1 MDMVNAAPEIAAAEY
16 FGDRMIL
23 GRHDCSRGLRLKK
36 ADNQK
41 IAFDRFS
48 ELRNVKMFVI
58 ADRAG
63 NHYETVKPTFTMN
76 RRGGRTMTNPWLSV
90 VMPCRNGERW
100 LAEALQSVV
109 EQHEPG
115 IEVVFI
121 DGSDSEASMKIV
133 ESFAGRLALSIH
145 RRPDLGSG
153 IAKTG
158 FGVQEA
164 RADWITMLHVD
175 DLWLPGRGAALRRWL
190 AARSN
195 AVMHLHPA
203 YFIDGQGKRLG
214 IWRCPLPAG
223 EAAVPGEL
231 LLERLLVQNF
241 IAVPATAI
249 RRDAFLHV
257 GGMDES
263 LWHTAD
269 WDLYLKLAAV
279 GTVHYHP
286 EPLACFRIH
295 GNSLTMTGSRNLENY
310 RNQLKTVFERHIDKL
325 KPGKERS
332 VRRLSAASININIAL
347 AAANVGRPD
356 ALAKALRS
364 LLRLGPCG
372 IQKYLYYSRIIERAL
387 SRLRVRLA
395 GGM

>member
-1 MDMVNAAPEIAAAEY
+1 
-16 FGDRMIL
+16 
-23 GRHDCSRGLRLKK
+23 
-36 ADNQK
+36 
-41 IAFDRFS
+41 
-48 ELRNVKMFVI
+48 
-58 ADRAG
+58 
-63 NHYETVKPTFTMN
+63 
-76 RRGGRTMTNPWLSV
+76 MTNPWLSV

-121 DGSDSEASMKIV
+121 DGSDSEASMKIA

-295 GNSLTMTGSRNLENY
+295 GNSLTMTGSRDLEDY
-310 RNQLKTVFERHIDKL
+310 RNQTETVFERHIDKL
-325 KPGKERS
+325 KTGKEPR
-332 VRRLSAASININIAL
+332 VRRLSAASININTAL

-372 IQKYLYYSRIIERAL
+372 IQEYLYYSRIIERAL